1 MTRVA
6 RLFLQTLQENM
17 ETLGIISDTV
27 DYQPG
32 PFCIYLVWMFNF
44 LRSLRSNQMV
54 PLEVGKQSER
64 VDVLD

>member
-1 MTRVA
+1 
-6 RLFLQTLQENM
+6 M

-32 PFCIYLVWMFNF
+32 PFGIYLVWMFDF
-44 LRSLRSNQMV
+44 LHSLRSNQMV
-54 PLEVGKQSER
+54 SLEVWKQGER